1 MSKGCVW
8 ARGDALSRSQG
19 VRSSEV
25 ADMEDLGL
33 ERGAQLDDVPLR
45 PPLSLFLGPAKNKP
59 PFAQVACTV
68 STRSRPSTAT
78 GYAP

>member
-33 ERGAQLDDVPLR
+33 ERGAQPDEVSLR
-45 PPLSLFLGPAKNKP
+45 PPLSLFLGPTKK
-59 PFAQVACTV
+59 
-68 STRSRPSTAT
+68 
-78 GYAP
+78 